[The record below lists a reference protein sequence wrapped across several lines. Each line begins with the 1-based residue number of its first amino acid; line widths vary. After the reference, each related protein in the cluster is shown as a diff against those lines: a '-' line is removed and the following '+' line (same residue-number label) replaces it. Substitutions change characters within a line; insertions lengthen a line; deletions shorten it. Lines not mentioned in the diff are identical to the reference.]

1 MRQGLSALLIALSPC
16 LMATSTLAEGT
27 PSSVMAIDDALFSKH
42 SELQDAKKATQ
53 SEQTAVDNQQ
63 QELDRLNQLTVKLDA
78 KLKKAKANLER
89 DYLKMIDEPD
99 LDIMPSQQAYQD
111 AWSEVKQ
118 NQKSR
123 LEAEQ
128 KLQELQ
134 TALAQKKSAQGHIEQ
149 NIAGLEQDKLRAR
162 VERLREELKRS
173 GEQKVSFTNTCN
185 ANMTLAQC
193 SSQTN
198 ELGLQKAVK
207 QFQNWL
213 VDETSES
220 AIVKHNL
227 SDVSLNIHV
236 LKHAVVE
243 SGFSDGSKFRTVI
256 SAQLD
261 ARPAEN
267 APCKLLNLESQYCF
281 APGEG
286 NQAGEKQ
293 KEVAWV
299 SLSVRSNQYA
309 DRVTVDGVQYGST
322 PVEVLM
328 PVGKHHIIIEKEG
341 YRSFNSEI
349 EVTADQTLRAVLNEY
364 ENVLK
369 PGHKFADS
377 LKGSA
382 KAPEMITMIKG
393 EYLLGD
399 QASRQIRLDHAFA
412 LSATPITVGQFETFV
427 NQTSYQTDAELKN
440 ICITVDNSEVTPV
453 AESYW
458 RNPGFKQSAQSPAVC
473 ISKNDA
479 VAYTRWL
486 SKQTGFKY
494 RLPSEDEWEIAA
506 RSGSQSGY
514 WWGDNFG
521 SGKANT
527 GWGGTQWS
535 NKSTSPVRA
544 FEPNRLGFYDMVGN
558 VWEWTNDERG
568 MAKGGSWVFSP
579 EMAKA
584 DKQLFIGP
592 STAANYVGFRI
603 LREIE

>member
-16 LMATSTLAEGT
+16 LMATSTLAAGT

-42 SELQDAKKATQ
+42 SELQNAKKTTQ
-53 SEQTAVDNQQ
+53 SDQAAVDNQQ
-63 QELDRLNQLTVKLDA
+63 QELERLNQQTATLDA
-78 KLKKAKANLER
+78 ELKTAKANLER
-89 DYLKMIDEPD
+89 DYQKMIDEPD

-111 AWSEVKQ
+111 AWSKVKQ

-134 TALAQKKSAQGHIEQ
+134 VTLAQKKSAQGVIEQ
-149 NIAGLEQDKLRAR
+149 NIASLEQDKLRAR
-162 VERLREELKRS
+162 VERLREELKRT
-173 GEQKVSFTNTCN
+173 GEQKVSFTNTCS
-185 ANMTLAQC
+185 ADMTLAQC

-207 QFQNWL
+207 QFQRWI
-213 VDETSES
+213 VDETTES
-220 AIVKHNL
+220 ALVARHA

-243 SGFSDGSKFRTVI
+243 SGFVDGSQYRTVI
-256 SAQLD
+256 SAQLN

-286 NQAGEKQ
+286 TQSGDKQ

-309 DRVTVDGVQYGST
+309 DRVIVDDVTYGST
-322 PVEVLM
+322 PVEVLI
-328 PVGKHHIIIEKEG
+328 PVGKHHVIIEKEG
-341 YRSFNSEI
+341 YRAFNSEI
-349 EVTADQTLRAVLNEY
+349 EVASDQTLRAVLHEY
-364 ENVLK
+364 ENILK

-377 LKGSA
+377 LKGNV

-393 EYLLGD
+393 EYLLGE

-412 LSATPITVGQFETFV
+412 LSATPITVAQFETFI

-440 ICITVDNSEVTPV
+440 ICIAVDNSEVTPV
-453 AESYW
+453 ADSYW
-458 RNPGFKQSAQSPAVC
+458 RNPGFKQSPQSPAVC
-473 ISKNDA
+473 ISRNDA

-486 SKQTGFKY
+486 SQQTGFKY

-535 NKSTSPVRA
+535 NKSTSPVRT

-568 MAKGGSWVFSP
+568 MAKGGAWIFSP

-592 STAANYVGFRI
+592 SSAANYVGFRI
-603 LREIE
+603 LREIQ